1 MNLKNIV
8 TIYLKELKDSLRDRR
23 TLISTIVI
31 PTVAMPIL
39 FLGAITM
46 ARKIEQKNRAQA
58 SAVMILG
65 VAPDSPVIARLQEV
79 KDETGKAALFR
90 VVPAATD
97 YRQQISDKRIRAA
110 VELPADFDAALKAGA
125 PFAVSIYNYQ
135 GEQASM
141 LASRR
146 LEDFFAKLREQT
158 IEARLTERNLPASL
172 VKPFTLQRKNVAPP
186 EKVGGNI
193 FGGLIP
199 YMLIIL
205 CFTGAMYPAI
215 DLTAGEKERGTMETL
230 LCSPVHRLNIVLG
243 KFLMVVT
250 ASVAT
255 ILFSLISMAASAA
268 FAISYFGATT
278 KGQAAAQAM
287 TQAASRAPGGGF
299 MPTVD
304 PMGLVGVF
312 AMVAPVAVLFAA
324 LLLTISLFAKSY
336 KEAQSYVSPLIIV
349 VLMPAMMGM
358 LPGIELSTKTALIP
372 ILNISL
378 ACKEMLS
385 GVWNWNYLGLIFGST
400 SLYAA
405 VALALCVRMF
415 NREDV
420 IFRA

>member
-1 MNLKNIV
+1 MNWKNII

-23 TLISTIVI
+23 TLISTIII
-31 PTVAMPIL
+31 PTVAMPLL
-39 FLGAITM
+39 FFGAIVV
-46 ARKIEQKNRAQA
+46 ARKVEQKNRAQA

-65 VAPDSPVIARLQEV
+65 VPADSPVVARLGEV
-79 KDETGKAALFR
+79 KDEGGKQPLFR
-90 VVPAATD
+90 IVPAADD
-97 YRQQISDKRIRAA
+97 YQRQISDKKIRAA
-110 VELPADFDAALKAGA
+110 VELPANFEAAVKDGE
-125 PFAVSIYNYQ
+125 PFTVSIFNYQ
-135 GEQASM
+135 GESASQ
-141 LASRR
+141 LATRR
-146 LEDFFAKLREQT
+146 LEDFFARLREKTIQT
-158 IEARLTERNLPASL
+158 RLAERNLPASL
-172 VKPFTLQRKNVAPP
+172 VKPFDVKRKNVAPP

-199 YMLIIL
+199 YMIIIL

-230 LCSPVHRLNIVLG
+230 LCSPVHRINVVLG

-250 ASVAT
+250 ASVST
-255 ILFSLISMAASAA
+255 IIFSLISMGLSAVLG
-268 FAISYFGATT
+268 ISYLSTSGKAQAAM
-278 KGQAAAQAM
+278 QAAAN
-287 TQAASRAPGGGF
+287 RAPAGGGGL
-299 MPTVD
+299 MPTID
-304 PMGLVGVF
+304 PVGLVGVF

-385 GVWNWNYLGLIFGST
+385 GVWHWNYLALIFGST
-400 SLYAA
+400 CVYAGT
-405 VALALCVRMF
+405 ALAACVKMF

>member
-1 MNLKNIV
+1 MNWKNII

-31 PTVAMPIL
+31 PTIAMPIL

-58 SAVMILG
+58 SAVMVLG
-65 VAPDSPVIARLQEV
+65 VAPDSPVIARLQAV
-79 KDETGKAALFR
+79 KDETGALPLFR
-90 VVPAATD
+90 IVPPASD
-97 YRQQISDKRIRAA
+97 YQQQISDKRVRAA
-110 VELPADFDAALKAGA
+110 VELPANFDAALKAGE
-125 PFAVSIYNYQ
+125 PFSVSIFNYQ

-146 LEDFFAKLREQT
+146 LEDFFTKLREQT
-158 IEARLTERNLPASL
+158 VEARLTERNLPASL
-172 VKPFTLQRKNVAPP
+172 VKPFTMQRKNVAPP

-230 LCSPVHRLNIVLG
+230 LCSPVHRINIVLG

-255 ILFSLISMAASAA
+255 IIFSLISMAASAA
-268 FAISYFGATT
+268 FAISYFGTST
-278 KGQAAAQAM
+278 KGQAAAKAAVE
-287 TQAASRAPGGGF
+287 AASRAPAGGF

-304 PMGLVGVF
+304 PVGLVGVF
-312 AMVAPVAVLFAA
+312 AMVAPVAILFAA
-324 LLLTISLFAKSY
+324 MLLTISLFAKSY

-358 LPGIELSTKTALIP
+358 LPGIELSTKTALVP

-385 GVWNWNYLGLIFGST
+385 GIWNWNYLGLIFGST
-400 SLYAA
+400 TVYAA